1 MGKSKETVKLKR
13 NGIEKTMPKA
23 QWEAMKQS
31 GNTYGWKL
39 ASDVS
44 DETKAKESQI
54 ENSKIEALEGKVKAL
69 TSENGTLKTEAT
81 EKDAKIEALEG
92 KVKALEGEVAN
103 LKAATSKKAEPA
115 KEAPKAQ
122 PKKS

>member
-69 TSENGTLKTEAT
+69 TSENGTLKLSL
-81 EKDAKIEALEG
+81 IHI
-92 KVKALEGEVAN
+92 
-103 LKAATSKKAEPA
+103 
-115 KEAPKAQ
+115 
-122 PKKS
+122 